1 MFNKSSEEIVS
12 GYFGKLPEFND
23 FIKFNAGSP
32 DILFIDSWL
41 QEGLAQVKSKFKSEW
56 KEKYDSLP
64 PTGFF
69 IPAPSSDK
77 ITAGMMYAGKDKSG
91 REFPFIIYSLI
102 SGKIFDSY
110 YLVPAQIEQL
120 LEGLDNILRNEEN
133 LSSLNTALKNFA
145 ISIPP
150 KDMINQGIE
159 QYISGSHI
167 NEFIARTGFNSIEE
181 LSRGIDYRDNSFIKI
196 TFNTDEQHFSN
207 DAGLIIYLLG
217 KRINL
222 SSRNSSIFWNAN
234 QNGVHQVIIF
244 PYKLT
249 AANFIDL
256 LSIDSRDGREIHI
269 KSTLVESVNRGRFN

>member
-77 ITAGMMYAGKDKSG
+77 IMAGMMYAGKDKSG

-110 YLVPAQIEQL
+110 YLV
-120 LEGLDNILRNEEN
+120 
-133 LSSLNTALKNFA
+133 
-145 ISIPP
+145 
-150 KDMINQGIE
+150 
-159 QYISGSHI
+159 
-167 NEFIARTGFNSIEE
+167 
-181 LSRGIDYRDNSFIKI
+181 
-196 TFNTDEQHFSN
+196 
-207 DAGLIIYLLG
+207 
-217 KRINL
+217 
-222 SSRNSSIFWNAN
+222 
-234 QNGVHQVIIF
+234 
-244 PYKLT
+244 
-249 AANFIDL
+249 
-256 LSIDSRDGREIHI
+256 
-269 KSTLVESVNRGRFN
+269 